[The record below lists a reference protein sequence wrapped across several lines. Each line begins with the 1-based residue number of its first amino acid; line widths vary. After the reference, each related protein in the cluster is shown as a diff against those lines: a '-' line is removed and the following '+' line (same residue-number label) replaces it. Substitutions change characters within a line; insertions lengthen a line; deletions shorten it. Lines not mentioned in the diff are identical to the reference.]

1 MDSES
6 SDSEYEDYYPE
17 DFHQDT
23 EPLLVQR
30 KRTLPDRPLK
40 PEEVQYLHR
49 YSILDIYHDMVQYHK
64 K

>member
-30 KRTLPDRPLK
+30 KRTLPDRQLK
-40 PEEVQYLHR
+40 PEEVQYF
-49 YSILDIYHDMVQYHK
+49 YT
-64 K
+64 